1 MYRLFVPDFH
11 QTEFFIHGGGKQYEY
26 IPALNDKVEH
36 IDLLE
41 AIIRDICEK

>member
-1 MYRLFVPDFH
+1 MVVENSMNNPV
-11 QTEFFIHGGGKQYEY
+11 
-26 IPALNDKVEH
+26 LNDKVEH